1 MSSSG
6 LVQSHHVSRKAVIYI
21 RQSTGHQVISNL
33 ESGKMQRAMRDHAQ
47 RLGWAESNIELVE
60 ADTGVS
66 ATSTAGRDGYK
77 NLLSEVALGHVGI
90 VLSYESARLSRN
102 CSDWYPL
109 LDVCAFK
116 DCLIA
121 DRDGVYDAA
130 TPNGRMLLGMKG
142 ILSEVELHTIRGRLI
157 AGIQNKARRG
167 ELALALPA
175 GLLRLDDGRAVKDP
189 NIQVQQAIDLVF
201 RSFLELKSAAK
212 VLRHFNEHGLR
223 VPRRHRNEETV
234 WRPATISAIVAI
246 LKNPAYAGAF
256 VYGKTR
262 TVRKLDG
269 DRVQA
274 RPQQRR
280 RDMKEWS
287 VIVKDRYPAYV
298 SWDTFEQ
305 IQATLRDNHAEYDR
319 NKTRGVPR
327 DGAALLHGL
336 THCGECGHKMVVQYK
351 GGARYLCNY
360 HRQQRRLPVC
370 QYLPAE
376 SIDRVVVEAF
386 FKALAPAEL
395 DLYEQAM
402 QARRTQWSEVEAA
415 QERELERLRYE
426 ANFARRQYDRTD
438 PDNRL
443 VAGELERR
451 WEVALRALREA
462 EQRVE
467 SARRDRDKVVPIHVP
482 RDLRAAFTS
491 LGESLPKLW
500 AQPTLG
506 RAQRKALLRCLIDKV
521 VLRRLEARDH
531 IHARIVWRG
540 GAVTELD
547 VVVSVHAIRDL
558 SGFDQMQARILELE
572 ASGESDDEI
581 AGLLT
586 KDGFRSPKHDVLLP
600 STVKALRLK
609 HQRYHRYRTARPRR
623 VPGFLTVPQV
633 AQALGVTAHW
643 LYNLMNRGVIA
654 IDRDAV
660 TKLYLFPDQ
669 PDTIDQLRRLQAGA
683 VTHVSYR
690 QEHQHA

>member
-1 MSSSG
+1 MTSSG
-6 LVQSHHVSRKAVIYI
+6 LVQPHHVRRKAVIYI
-21 RQSTGHQVISNL
+21 RQSTAHQVISNV
-33 ESGKMQRAMRDHAQ
+33 ESRKLQHAMRDHAQ
-47 RLGWAESNIELVE
+47 RLGWAESDVEVVE
-60 ADTGVS
+60 ADTGVT

-157 AGIQNKARRG
+157 AGVQNKARRG
-167 ELALALPA
+167 ELALALPV
-175 GLLRLDDGRAVKDP
+175 GLLRLEDGRAVKDP
-189 NIQVQQAIDLVF
+189 NVQVQEAIDLVF
-201 RSFLELKSAAK
+201 RSFLELKSGAK
-212 VLRHFNEHGLR
+212 VVRHFNEHGLR

-234 WRPATISAIVAI
+234 WRPATISGIVAI
-246 LKNPAYAGAF
+246 LHNPAYAGAF
-256 VYGKTR
+256 VYGRTK

-269 DRVQA
+269 ERP
-274 RPQQRR
+274 RPQQKRR
-280 RDMKEWS
+280 AMNEWS
-287 VIVKDRYPAYV
+287 VIVKDRYPAYI

-336 THCGECGHKMVVQYK
+336 TYCGECGHKMVVQYK

-360 HRQQRRLPVC
+360 HRQQRRMPVC
-370 QYLPAE
+370 QYLPAD
-376 SIDRVVVEAF
+376 SIDRVVVDAF

-402 QARRTQWSEVEAA
+402 QARRTQWSEVAAA

-426 ANFARRQYDRTD
+426 ANLARRQYDRTD

-467 SARRDRDKVVPIHVP
+467 SARQDRDKVVPIHVP
-482 RDLRAAFTS
+482 RELRAAFTS

-500 AQPTLG
+500 DQTTLG

-521 VLRRLEARDH
+521 VLRRREQRDH
-531 IHARIVWRG
+531 VDTRIVWRG

-547 VVVSVHAIRDL
+547 VVVSVNSVRDL
-558 SGFDQMQARILELE
+558 SGFEQMEARILELE
-572 ASGESDDEI
+572 ASGKSDEDI
-581 AGLLT
+581 ARLLT
-586 KDGFRSPKHDVLLP
+586 EDGFRSPKHDVLLQ
-600 STVKALRLK
+600 STVKSLRLK

-643 LYNLMNRGVIA
+643 LYNLMRRGVIE
-654 IDRDAV
+654 IDRDPDIR
-660 TKLYLFPDQ
+660 LYLFPDQ
-669 PDTIDQLRRLQAGA
+669 PDTIVELRRLQAGA
-683 VTHVSYR
+683 ITRVSYR
-690 QEHQHA
+690 REHQHA